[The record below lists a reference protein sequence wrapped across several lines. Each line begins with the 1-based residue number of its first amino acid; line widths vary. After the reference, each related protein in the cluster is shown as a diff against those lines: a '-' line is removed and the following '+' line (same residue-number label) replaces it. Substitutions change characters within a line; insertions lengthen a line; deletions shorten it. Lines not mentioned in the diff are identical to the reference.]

1 MNAADYSILAVL
13 AISMIVGA
21 LRGFLREAIGLIAWL
36 GGLWLA
42 WHYSHLLTPLFAGH
56 IAHPPVD
63 VWVARALILIAAL
76 LVGWFVASV
85 LGYFLQHSGLSILV
99 DRLLGLFFGV
109 LRALVILAV
118 AAMLAQLVNLD
129 QARWWKRS
137 RLIPYTVEVSDWIR
151 AFAETGAD
159 KRDPVKTEV

>member
-1 MNAADYSILAVL
+1 
-13 AISMIVGA
+13 
-21 LRGFLREAIGLIAWL
+21 
-36 GGLWLA
+36 
-42 WHYSHLLTPLFAGH
+42 
-56 IAHPPVD
+56 
-63 VWVARALILIAAL
+63 
-76 LVGWFVASV
+76 V
-85 LGYFLQHSGLSILV
+85 LGYFLQHSGLSVLV

-129 QARWWKRS
+129 QVRWWKRS